1 MAKDKT
7 PKTIFIFDILA
18 VLIALIPVVNSVV
31 YMHTDKRMDYH
42 LLLLLVLISFIVI
55 AFTSASLLYTYPK
68 FFYQALIFPIV
79 SSISFILSFVF
90 DYISGYHYPIA
101 FLIYPCVS
109 LVSWLAVLIFKK
121 YRESWIIAS
130 LFTSLAFLINTF
142 VLTALEVSELVVR
155 LILFIVLGIIFLTKV
170 FSYIFYRKEAHYYVM
185 IYLIDNFVLIMLF
198 VFLSF
203 MWQINLI

>member
-1 MAKDKT
+1 MA
-7 PKTIFIFDILA
+7 
-18 VLIALIPVVNSVV
+18 
-31 YMHTDKRMDYH
+31 
-42 LLLLLVLISFIVI
+42 
-55 AFTSASLLYTYPK
+55 
-68 FFYQALIFPIV
+68 
-79 SSISFILSFVF
+79 FV
-90 DYISGYHYPIA
+90 
-101 FLIYPCVS
+101 IYPCVS

-155 LILFIVLGIIFLTKV
+155 LILFVVLGIIFLTKV